1 MAGKFRL
8 NAHATVTHINA
19 HKFKTP
25 NLGEAYRHFT
35 GNELVNAHSAMADV
49 LACRDVYFAIKG
61 AQE

>member
-49 LACRDVYFAIKG
+49 MACR
-61 AQE
+61 